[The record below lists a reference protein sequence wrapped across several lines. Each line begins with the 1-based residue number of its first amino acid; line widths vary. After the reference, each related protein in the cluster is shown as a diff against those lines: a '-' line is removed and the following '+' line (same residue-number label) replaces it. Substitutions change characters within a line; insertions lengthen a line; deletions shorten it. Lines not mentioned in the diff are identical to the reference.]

1 MILHILLTVRR
12 FTECFCGWV
21 RIFPDNICRS
31 QRTAS
36 VWRNKERYVCNE
48 KNFDTEK
55 IRHCSFS
62 IEKDPILYRR
72 NFKNIYIELRLYF
85 ENTRDFAHQKILNGN
100 TFLENIHVLN
110 VSLVS
115 KVKKKKIRIKLGNF
129 VYRIPLLL
137 YLIYIFVRYV

>member
-72 NFKNIYIELRLYF
+72 NFKNIYIELCILKTRVIRSSKNFERKYLSWKYTRFKCISGVESKEEKDQDKIGKFRL
-85 ENTRDFAHQKILNGN
+85 
-100 TFLENIHVLN
+100 
-110 VSLVS
+110 
-115 KVKKKKIRIKLGNF
+115 
-129 VYRIPLLL
+129 
-137 YLIYIFVRYV
+137 